1 MQKKKKKMTSEQ
13 FGVLLAVMGWLKVL
27 RVFNGPRDKKGWQ
40 KKKRTL
46 AMQKWRKRHYIIV
59 IINTS
64 AQLRL
69 DAGNHYVIHY
79 MGSFP

>member
-40 KKKRTL
+40 KK
-46 AMQKWRKRHYIIV
+46 AMRKRHYIIV

-69 DAGNHYVIHY
+69 DAGNHYIIHY